1 MDEKTEFGRR
11 LRDAMTSAG
20 YPLRPVVLEREFNTR
35 YWGRSVTLQGVRRW
49 LRGEAIPSQD
59 KLLVLADWL
68 GVEPEVLRF
77 GVAVR
82 HQVQERRQRWD
93 EGVGHV
99 ERETFDAFLSL
110 PAPQRKIVREVI
122 LTFAKV
128 HQAEP
133 AGAERP
139 AKAKASR

>member
-1 MDEKTEFGRR
+1 MTEKAEFAQR
-11 LRDAMTSAG
+11 LSDAMTRAG
-20 YPLRPVVLEREFNTR
+20 YPVRPVVLEREFNTR

-59 KLLVLADWL
+59 KLQVLADWL

-82 HQVQERRQRWD
+82 QAVQERRQRWD
-93 EGVGHV
+93 DGIGYV
-99 ERETFDAFLSL
+99 ERETFEAFLSL

-128 HQAEP
+128 HAQ
-133 AGAERP
+133 G
-139 AKAKASR
+139 SR